1 MQRQT
6 IENELRFKMV
16 RASGAGGQHV
26 NKVATKVILYFNV
39 LASQGLSAEQKE
51 LLTINLR
58 TRLTAN
64 GQLQL
69 SCGDTRSQ
77 LRNKRLVIE
86 RLFVLLQRGLEVK
99 KERKET
105 KPSKVVV
112 KRRLENKKRQ
122 SQKKANRKPP
132 EI

>member
-1 MQRQT
+1 MQRQL

-39 LASQGLSAEQKE
+39 LDSHGLTPEQKE
-51 LLTINLR
+51 LLKTNLH

-77 LRNKRLVIE
+77 LRNKRLVVQ
-86 RLFVLLQRGLEVK
+86 RLFALLEQRLVVK
-99 KERKET
+99 KQRKET
-105 KPSKVVV
+105 KPSKAVI
-112 KRRLENKKRQ
+112 KKRLENKKHQ
-122 SQKKANRKPP
+122 SKKKANRKPP